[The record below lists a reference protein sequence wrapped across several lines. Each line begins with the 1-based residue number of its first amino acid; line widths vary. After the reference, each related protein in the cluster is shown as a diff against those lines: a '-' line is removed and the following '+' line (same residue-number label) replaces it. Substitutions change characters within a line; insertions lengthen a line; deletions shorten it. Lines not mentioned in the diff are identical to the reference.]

1 MNTKLISL
9 SKGLHKIGSINFLSL
24 PRKNLPVHGRSMI
37 FFQPNKTYLIYFLA
51 TLLTPILHGNS
62 TGPNILWI
70 TAEDM
75 SPVLGC
81 YGDNDAVTPNIDKF
95 AKDSVRYSLAFAS
108 APVCSPSRSCLI
120 QGCLPPSMGTQHMR
134 SGFPLPSSF
143 NGFPALLK
151 KSGYYTT
158 NNVKTDYNSGNY
170 LQIINQSWNESSA
183 DAHWKNRGGKEMPF
197 FSVFNLMTSHQ
208 SRSMVW
214 PYEKFQ
220 NEIQSRL
227 KKDQIHNPQKISLP
241 PYYPDT
247 PVVRKTVARFHDCVT
262 AMDQEV
268 GKLLEQLNN
277 DSLRN
282 NTIVFFF
289 SDHGS
294 GMPRHKR
301 ALLDSGM
308 HVPLLV
314 RFPAKWQHLAPAK
327 PGETIDQL
335 VSFVDFGPT
344 VLNLTSTTIPNHMQG
359 KPFLG
364 VHPAEPRTYVYGHRD
379 RVDEVRDFARSLRD
393 QRYLYIR
400 NYMPHLGYNQTTA
413 WPDIGEIRHEFYKR
427 AKSGKM
433 TAEQKHFAG
442 PRRPVEELYDSWKD
456 PLNLTNLANSPKHL
470 KILKKMRKEHLR
482 YALKIRDWGF
492 IPEYEAWEIS
502 EGSSGWKVGKLDR
515 IQWEKIIE
523 AAEKVGRAKPSELI
537 QNLKSKDPSIR
548 YWGAIGLGAYD
559 GQLSEASVTALQNA
573 LKDSSPSVRIE
584 AANTLIRN
592 RHLEPALEVLI
603 QELKHKNLIVVSHAA
618 RTIELLGD
626 MAKKAVPAM
635 EACLVRAY
643 AVRPPD
649 LSPVIVLPG
658 DQDMAM
664 FVGFSC
670 SAFLKKVK

>member
-1 MNTKLISL
+1 MNRVY
-9 SKGLHKIGSINFLSL
+9 LSL
-24 PRKNLPVHGRSMI
+24 LL
-37 FFQPNKTYLIYFLA
+37 FFLNITGFQSLLLA
-51 TLLTPILHGNS
+51 QER
-62 TGPNILWI
+62 PNILWI

-81 YGDNDAVTPNIDKF
+81 YGEKDAVTPNIDIL
-95 AKDSVRYSLAFAS
+95 AKESVLYPLAFAS

-120 QGCLPPSMGTQHMR
+120 QGALPPSMGTQHMR

-143 NGFPALLK
+143 TGFPSLLATR
-151 KSGYYTT
+151 GYYTS

-170 LQIINQSWNESSA
+170 QQIIEQSWMESSA
-183 DAHWKNRGGKEMPF
+183 DAHWRKRSKNEMPF

-214 PYEKFQ
+214 PYEKFKD
-220 NEIQSRL
+220 EIQSKL
-227 KKDQIHNPQKISLP
+227 SNDQIHNPTDITLP

-247 PVVRKTVARFHDCVT
+247 PVVRKTVARFHDCVS

-268 GKLLEQLNN
+268 GEILGQLKE
-277 DSLRN
+277 DGLAG

-308 HVPLLV
+308 HIPLLV
-314 RFPAKWQHLAPAK
+314 RFPTKWQHLAPAK
-327 PGETIDQL
+327 PGKKADRL

-344 VLNLTSTTIPNHMQG
+344 VLNLTGTTIPKHMQG

-364 VHPAEPRTYVYGHRD
+364 PDPAKKRKYVYGHRD
-379 RVDEVRDFARSLRD
+379 RVDEVRDFARSVRD

-413 WPDIGEIRHEFYKR
+413 WPDIGEIRHAFYKL

-433 TAEQKHFAG
+433 TPSQEHFAG
-442 PRRPVEELYDSWKD
+442 PRRQIEELYDCQED
-456 PLNLTNLANSPKHL
+456 PQNLENLAGSSMH
-470 KILKKMRKEHLR
+470 KKVLERMRREHLR
-482 YALKIRDWGF
+482 YAIKIRDWGF
-492 IPEYEAWEIS
+492 IPEYEAWEMS
-502 EGSSGWKVGKLDR
+502 KGSSGWKVGKSDR
-515 IQWEKIIE
+515 IEWEKIIE
-523 AAEKVGRAKPSELI
+523 AAEKVGRAKPADLI
-537 QNLKSKDPSIR
+537 QNVKSEDASIR
-548 YWGAIGLGAYD
+548 YWGVMGLGAHEHA
-559 GQLSEASVTALQNA
+559 LTNASMIALEKA
-573 LKDSSPSVRIE
+573 LEDSSPSVRIE
-584 AANTLIRN
+584 AANALIRN
-592 RHLEPALEVLI
+592 RNPQPALAVLI
-603 QELKHKNLIVVSHAA
+603 HELEHKNLIVVTHAA
-618 RTIELLGD
+618 RTIELLGEK
-626 MAKKAVPAM
+626 AKKALPAM
-635 EACLVRAY
+635 KACLKRAY

-670 SAFLKKVK
+670 DAFLKKFE

>member
-1 MNTKLISL
+1 MKSSWFIKYLWVFFIS
-9 SKGLHKIGSINFLSL
+9 SC
-24 PRKNLPVHGRSMI
+24 
-37 FFQPNKTYLIYFLA
+37 FFAEAKK
-51 TLLTPILHGNS
+51 S
-62 TGPNILWI
+62 PNIIWI

-81 YGDNDAVTPNIDKF
+81 YGDEDAITPNIDKL
-95 AKDSVRYSLAFAS
+95 ARESVLYTHAFAS

-120 QGCLPPSMGTQHMR
+120 QGVLPPSMSTQHMR

-143 NGFPALLK
+143 TGFPALLR

-170 LQIINQSWNESSA
+170 QQIIEKSWHESSTS
-183 DAHWKNRGGKEMPF
+183 AHWRNCPKKGMPF

-214 PYEKFQ
+214 SDQKFKD
-220 NEIQSRL
+220 EIQSKL
-227 KKDQIHNPQKISLP
+227 KKDQLHNPRKITLP

-247 PVVRKTVARFHDCVT
+247 PIVRKTVARFHDCVT

-268 GKLLEQLNN
+268 GDILEYLQEDGLAE
-277 DSLRN
+277 

-308 HVPLLV
+308 HVPLLI
-314 RFPAKWQHLAPAK
+314 RFPAKWQHLAPAN
-327 PGETIDQL
+327 PGETNERL

-344 VLNLTSTTIPNHMQG
+344 VLNLTGTIIPKHMQG

-364 VHPAEPRTYVYGHRD
+364 STSAKKRKYVYGHRD
-379 RVDEVRDFARSLRD
+379 RVDEVRDFARSVRD

-413 WPDIGEIRHEFYKR
+413 WPDIGEIRHEFYKL

-433 TAEQKHFAG
+433 TSAQSHFAG
-442 PRRPVEELYDSWKD
+442 PRRPNEELYDCQND
-456 PLNLTNLANSPKHL
+456 PLNLTNLANSPKHK
-470 KILKKMRKEHLR
+470 KILERMRKEHLR
-482 YALKIRDWGF
+482 YAMEIKDWGF
-492 IPEYEAWEIS
+492 IPEYEAWEMS
-502 EGSSGWKVGKLDR
+502 KGSSGWKVGKSGR
-515 IQWEKIIE
+515 INWEKIIG
-523 AAEKVGRAKPSELI
+523 AAEQVGRVKESKFVT
-537 QNLKSKDPSIR
+537 NLKAENETIR
-548 YWGAIGLGAYD
+548 YWATIGLGAYEKR
-559 GQLSEASVTALQNA
+559 LSSDSLSALEKA
-573 LKDSSPSVRIE
+573 LKDSSASVRIE
-584 AANTLIRN
+584 AANALIKN
-592 RHLEPALEVLI
+592 GNSKPALAVLI
-603 QELKHKNLIVVSHAA
+603 EELAHKNLIVVSHAA
-618 RTIELLGD
+618 RTIELLGEK
-626 MAKKAVPAM
+626 AKKALPAM
-635 EACLVRAY
+635 EACLKQAY

-670 SAFLKKVK
+670 HAFLEKIKE